1 MGFLTSFR
9 QLPKLVAFD
18 MYKRFL
24 PILIFAAGIGLSSQF
39 LCSDVSGGATNLVL
53 TVSPGSVATVES
65 TAAND
70 AFRAYLQLQE
80 QLHETQLSIERA
92 EREMELATLR
102 SAAILSNRLQAIE
115 QTVELQ
121 RAHELGIVR
130 DMMYIAGAFVV
141 IGVLA
146 LLFTSYFH
154 WRAVSR
160 LGEIAAALP
169 AYRGLGVA
177 PALPAL
183 GLGENQLLLEQT
195 HTRLLGAIERLEKR
209 IVELEAHDG
218 ARHLTNGTPAAA
230 PVEARQEKAEAAA
243 LPEMS
248 VQPSKTTTGSDRFV
262 EPSEQ
267 VTMLLGK
274 GQSLMNQDQTEQAVA
289 CFDEALALDPT
300 HTELLVKK
308 GDALEKL
315 RRTKEA
321 LECYDRA
328 LAIDD
333 SMTIAY
339 LHKGG
344 LLNRLERFDEA
355 MHCYEQALRTQD
367 KDRNRAA

>member
-1 MGFLTSFR
+1 MN
-9 QLPKLVAFD
+9 
-18 MYKRFL
+18 KRFS
-24 PILIFAAGIGLSSQF
+24 PILIFAAGCLLSSLW
-39 LCSDVSGGATNLVL
+39 LCNDVSGSSTNLVL
-53 TVSPGSVATVES
+53 TVPPGGTPTVES
-65 TAAND
+65 AAANE
-70 AFRAYLQLQE
+70 AFRSYLQLQE

-92 EREMELATLR
+92 EKEMELATLR

-169 AYRGLGVA
+169 AYRGLGA
-177 PALPAL
+177 MPALPAP
-183 GLGENQLLLEQT
+183 GVNENQLLLEQT
-195 HTRLLGAIERLEKR
+195 NSRLLGAVERLEKR
-209 IVELEAHDG
+209 IAELEAHDS
-218 ARHLTNGTPAAA
+218 ARHLTNGNPAPAPAPA
-230 PVEARQEKAEAAA
+230 PVRGEKNTVAEA

-248 VQPSKTTTGSDRFV
+248 VQPSRTTTTTGSGRSA
-262 EPSEQ
+262 ESAEQ
-267 VTMLLGK
+267 VMMLLGK
-274 GQSLMNQDQTEQAVA
+274 GQSLLSQDQNEQAVA
-289 CFDEALALDPT
+289 CFDEAIALDPAN
-300 HTELLVKK
+300 TELLVKK

-315 RRTKEA
+315 RRTKDA

-328 LAIDD
+328 LAIDA

-344 LLNRLERFDEA
+344 LLNRIERFDEA

-367 KDRNRAA
+367 KDRVA

>member
-1 MGFLTSFR
+1 
-9 QLPKLVAFD
+9 
-18 MYKRFL
+18 MYKRFF
-24 PILIFAAGIGLSSQF
+24 PILIFAAGCVLSSLW
-39 LCSDVSGGATNLVL
+39 LCNDVSGSSTNLVL
-53 TVSPGSVATVES
+53 TVPPGGTPTMES
-65 TAAND
+65 TAANE
-70 AFRAYLQLQE
+70 AFRSYLQLQE

-92 EREMELATLR
+92 EKEMELATLK

-169 AYRGLGVA
+169 AYRGLGA
-177 PALPAL
+177 MPALPAL
-183 GLGENQLLLEQT
+183 GVNENQLLLEQT
-195 HTRLLGAIERLEKR
+195 NTRLLEAVERLEKR
-209 IVELEAHDG
+209 IAELEAHDS
-218 ARHLTNGTPAAA
+218 ARHLTNGNPATATE
-230 PVEARQEKAEAAA
+230 PVRAEKNAVAEA

-248 VQPSKTTTGSDRFV
+248 VQPSRTTTTTGSSRSA
-262 EPSEQ
+262 ESAEQ
-267 VTMLLGK
+267 VMMLLGK
-274 GQSLMNQDQTEQAVA
+274 GQSLLSQDQNEQAVA
-289 CFDEALALDPT
+289 CFDEALALDPAN
-300 HTELLVKK
+300 TELLVKK

-315 RRTKEA
+315 RRTQDA

-344 LLNRLERFDEA
+344 LLNRIERFDEA

-367 KDRNRAA
+367 KDRVA

>member
-1 MGFLTSFR
+1 
-9 QLPKLVAFD
+9 

-24 PILIFAAGIGLSSQF
+24 PILIFAASVSLSSQF

-53 TVSPGSVATVES
+53 TVPPGSVPTADSAAS
-65 TAAND
+65 TE

-92 EREMELATLR
+92 EKEMELATLK

-121 RAHELGIVR
+121 RAHELSIVR

-169 AYRGLGVA
+169 AGRGLG
-177 PALPAL
+177 ALSAIPAL

-195 HTRLLGAIERLEKR
+195 NTRLLGAIERLEKR
-209 IVELEAHDG
+209 IMELEAHDS

-230 PVEARQEKAEAAA
+230 PVEARKEKTEAAAA

-248 VQPSKTTTGSDRFV
+248 VQPSKTTMTTGSDRFV

-274 GQSLMNQDQTEQAVA
+274 GQSLMSQDLTEQAVT

-300 HTELLVKK
+300 NTELLVKK

-344 LLNRLERFDEA
+344 LLNRVERFDEA

-367 KDRNRAA
+367 KDRAA

>member
-1 MGFLTSFR
+1 
-9 QLPKLVAFD
+9 

-39 LCSDVSGGATNLVL
+39 FCNDVSGGSTNLVL
-53 TVSPGSVATVES
+53 TVPPG
-65 TAAND
+65 TAATAESAAASD
-70 AFRAYLQLQE
+70 TFRSYLQLQE
-80 QLHETQLSIERA
+80 QLHETQLAIEHA
-92 EREMELATLR
+92 EREMELATLK

-115 QTVELQ
+115 QSVELQ

-169 AYRGLGVA
+169 VHRGLGPPAAVA
-177 PALPAL
+177 AL
-183 GLGENQLLLEQT
+183 GMGENPGVMEQT
-195 HTRLLGAIERLEKR
+195 HRRLLGAIERLEKR
-209 IVELEAHDG
+209 IVELEGHGDAG
-218 ARHLTNGTPAAA
+218 QLTNGAPAAA
-230 PVEARQEKAEAAA
+230 PVEVRPDPAGEPGLRPDMSLQPAR
-243 LPEMS
+243 
-248 VQPSKTTTGSDRFV
+248 TTTATGSDNADR
-262 EPSEQ
+262 
-267 VTMLLGK
+267 VTLLMDQ
-274 GQSLMNQDQTEQAVA
+274 GQAWLSQDQAEKALA
-289 CFDEALALDPT
+289 CFDEALALDPAR
-300 HTELLVKK
+300 TELLVKK

-315 RRTKEA
+315 RRTNEA

-328 LAIDD
+328 LALDD

-344 LLNRLERFDEA
+344 LLNRVERFDEA
-355 MHCYEQALRTQD
+355 MYCYEQALRTQD
-367 KDRNRAA
+367 KDRAA

>member
-1 MGFLTSFR
+1 MVFLTIFQR
-9 QLPKLVAFD
+9 LPKLAAVQ
-18 MYKRFL
+18 MNKRFL
-24 PILIFAAGIGLSSQF
+24 PILIFAAGLGLPSSGF
-39 LCSDVSGGATNLVL
+39 GNDLRAAATNLVAPAAI
-53 TVSPGSVATVES
+53 SAAPSAES
-65 TAAND
+65 ITTGD
-70 AFRAYLQLQE
+70 AFRSYLQLQE
-80 QLHETQLSIERA
+80 QLHETQLAIERA

-115 QTVELQ
+115 QTVAMQ
-121 RAHELGIVR
+121 RSHELDIVR
-130 DMMYIAGAFVV
+130 DMMLIAGAFVV

-146 LLFTSYFH
+146 LLLTSYFH

-169 AYRGLGVA
+169 ISRGLGNPPPVA
-177 PALPAL
+177 AL
-183 GLGENQLLLEQT
+183 GMNDGPLQLEQT
-195 HTRLLGAIERLEKR
+195 NTRLLDALERLEKR
-209 IVELEAHDG
+209 IGELEHGD
-218 ARHLTNGTPAAA
+218 ARKLTNGTSS
-230 PVEARQEKAEAAA
+230 EATHEKNIQTTEA

-248 VQPSKTTTGSDRFV
+248 VRQPQTQTATRPEV
-262 EPSEQ
+262 LEQ
-267 VTMLLGK
+267 VLMLIGK
-274 GQSLMNQDQTEQAVA
+274 GQSLLSHDQVEQAIT
-289 CFDEALALDPT
+289 CFDEALALDPR

-344 LLNRLERFDEA
+344 LLNRVERFDEA
-355 MHCYEQALRTQD
+355 MYCYEQALRTQD
-367 KDRNRAA
+367 KDRAA

>member
-1 MGFLTSFR
+1 
-9 QLPKLVAFD
+9 
-18 MYKRFL
+18 MYKRFF
-24 PILIFAAGIGLSSQF
+24 PILIFAAGCLLSSLW
-39 LCSDVSGGATNLVL
+39 LCNDVSGSSTNLVL
-53 TVSPGSVATVES
+53 TVPPGVTPAVENA
-65 TAAND
+65 AANE
-70 AFRAYLQLQE
+70 AFRSYLQLQE

-92 EREMELATLR
+92 EKEMELATLR

-169 AYRGLGVA
+169 AYRGLGA
-177 PALPAL
+177 MPALPAL
-183 GLGENQLLLEQT
+183 GVSENQLLLEQT
-195 HTRLLGAIERLEKR
+195 NTRLLGAVERLEKR
-209 IVELEAHDG
+209 IAELETHDS
-218 ARHLTNGTPAAA
+218 ARHLTNGNPAAA
-230 PVEARQEKAEAAA
+230 PAPVRGEKNMVAEA

-248 VQPSKTTTGSDRFV
+248 VQPSRTTTTTGSGRSA
-262 EPSEQ
+262 ESAAQ
-267 VTMLLGK
+267 VMMLLGK
-274 GQSLMNQDQTEQAVA
+274 GQSLLSQDQNEQAVA
-289 CFDEALALDPT
+289 CFDEALALDPAN
-300 HTELLVKK
+300 TELLVKK

-344 LLNRLERFDEA
+344 LLNRIERFDEA

-367 KDRNRAA
+367 KDRVA

>member
-1 MGFLTSFR
+1 MVFLTIFR
-9 QLPKLVAFD
+9 RLPKLAPVQ
-18 MYKRFL
+18 MNKRFL
-24 PILIFAAGIGLSSQF
+24 PILIFAAGLGLCSQF
-39 LCSDVSGGATNLVL
+39 SCAEAGAAPTNLVAL
-53 TVSPGSVATVES
+53 ASGSAAPPAESITPG
-65 TAAND
+65 D
-70 AFRAYLQLQE
+70 AFRSYLQLQE
-80 QLHETQLSIERA
+80 QLHETQLAIERA

-121 RAHELGIVR
+121 RTHEREIVR
-130 DMMYIAGAFVV
+130 DMMLIAGAFVV
-141 IGVLA
+141 IGVFA
-146 LLFTSYFH
+146 LLLTSYFH

-169 AYRGLGVA
+169 VSRGLGEMPSVA
-177 PALPAL
+177 AL
-183 GLGENQLLLEQT
+183 GMKESPLLLEQT
-195 HTRLLGAIERLEKR
+195 NSRLLGAIERLEKR
-209 IVELEAHDG
+209 IAELEHGD
-218 ARHLTNGTPAAA
+218 ARNLANGSAPAESHEENIPTP
-230 PVEARQEKAEAAA
+230 EA

-248 VQPSKTTTGSDRFV
+248 VRQTQTKTATGPDQL
-262 EPSEQ
+262 EQ
-267 VTMLLGK
+267 VLMLLGK
-274 GQSLMNQDQTEQAVA
+274 GQSLLSQDQVEPAIA
-289 CFDEALALDPT
+289 CFDEALTLDPR

-333 SMTIAY
+333 SLTIAY

-344 LLNRLERFDEA
+344 LLNRVERFDEA

-367 KDRNRAA
+367 KDRAA

>member
-1 MGFLTSFR
+1 
-9 QLPKLVAFD
+9 
-18 MYKRFL
+18 MYKRFF
-24 PILIFAAGIGLSSQF
+24 PILIFAAGCVLSSLW
-39 LCSDVSGGATNLVL
+39 LCNDVSGGSTNLVL
-53 TVSPGSVATVES
+53 TVPPGVSPAVENA
-65 TAAND
+65 AANE
-70 AFRAYLQLQE
+70 AFRSYLQLQE

-92 EREMELATLR
+92 EKEMELATLK

-169 AYRGLGVA
+169 AYRGLGA
-177 PALPAL
+177 MPALPAL
-183 GLGENQLLLEQT
+183 GVNENQLLLEQT
-195 HTRLLGAIERLEKR
+195 NTRLLGAVERLEKR
-209 IVELEAHDG
+209 IAELEAHDS
-218 ARHLTNGTPAAA
+218 ARHLTNGNPAATPE
-230 PVEARQEKAEAAA
+230 PVRAEKNTVAEA

-248 VQPSKTTTGSDRFV
+248 VQPSRTTTTTGSGGSA
-262 EPSEQ
+262 ESAEQ
-267 VTMLLGK
+267 VMMLLGK
-274 GQSLMNQDQTEQAVA
+274 GQSLLSQDQNEQAVA
-289 CFDEALALDPT
+289 CFDEALALDPAN
-300 HTELLVKK
+300 TELLVKK

-315 RRTKEA
+315 RRTKDA

-328 LAIDD
+328 LAIDA

-344 LLNRLERFDEA
+344 LLNRIERFDEA

-367 KDRNRAA
+367 KDRVA